1 MKSGFT
7 RLLSFYFN
15 YSRWIVIASM
25 TAGVLAG
32 ITSASLIA
40 LIAVFVANPQKP
52 TPGFIVTFVGL
63 ALFDMGAV
71 FFANTLSVRLSQAT
85 VLDLRMRICR
95 KVLSAPLR
103 LLEEIGQARV
113 MAVLTQDIPDITAAI
128 LQVPQLC
135 INIAV
140 LTACLIYLGWL
151 SPLMLL
157 ILASFL
163 GAAVFVVTRLE
174 RKAQVFIKEAREELD
189 HLQSHLHSLS
199 DGAKELKLHRP
210 RRESFYSDVLWL
222 SATKLKALN
231 VRGQTWYSFLN
242 SWVQVVYFLII
253 GTILIALPSLVTG
266 EYRQI
271 LTGYALTILFM
282 RGHIMGAMVTVPLI
296 ARARIS
302 LKKVEDLGLSLEPVD
317 SPVATTE
324 EARRINAWNVLEL
337 RGATHTY
344 YREKEDDNFVLG
356 PVDITLLPGEL
367 VFLVGG
373 NGSGKTT
380 LAKMIAGLYA
390 CEGGE
395 LLING
400 VPVTEKTQDDYRQL
414 FSGVFSD
421 FHLFEILLGIEKV
434 NLDERA
440 RAYLN
445 EFHLEHKVQV
455 TDGVLSTT
463 KLSHGQR
470 KRLALLTA
478 YLEDRPIYIFDEWAS
493 GQDPYFKEIFYL
505 KLLPELKARGKTV
518 LVVSHDDRYYSVADR
533 IIKLE
538 NGKVAF
544 DEPILGETELPGALP
559 VAPSLTA
566 KI

>member
-1 MKSGFT
+1 MKSGLT
-7 RLLSFYFN
+7 RLLSFYFS
-15 YSRWIVIASM
+15 YSRWVVIASM

-40 LIAVFVANPQKP
+40 LIAVFVANPQNP
-52 TPGFIVTFVGL
+52 TLGFVLTFVGL
-63 ALFDMGAV
+63 SLFDMAAV
-71 FFANTLSVRLSQAT
+71 FVANTLSVRLSQAT

-113 MAVLTQDIPDITAAI
+113 MAVLTQDIPDITAAL

-135 INIAV
+135 IHLAV
-140 LTACLIYLGWL
+140 LAACLIYLGWL

-157 ILASFL
+157 ILSSILA
-163 GAAVFVVTRLE
+163 GAVLVVNRLE
-174 RKAQVFIKEAREELD
+174 RKGQIYIKDAREELD
-189 HLQSHLHSLS
+189 HLQSHLHALS

-210 RRESFYSDVLWL
+210 RRESFYSDVIWT
-222 SATKLKALN
+222 SATKLKTLN

-242 SWVQVVYFLII
+242 SWVQVIYFFII
-253 GTILIALPSLVTG
+253 GLILIALPSLVSG

-282 RGHIMGAMVTVPLI
+282 RGHIMGAMVTIPLI
-296 ARARIS
+296 ARARVS
-302 LKKVEDLGLSLEPVD
+302 LRKVEDLGLSLAPVD
-317 SPVATTE
+317 AQVDTT
-324 EARRINAWNVLEL
+324 AVTQTIDSWNILEL
-337 RGATHTY
+337 RAATHTY
-344 YREKEDDNFVLG
+344 YREKEDSNFVLG

-390 CEGGE
+390 SEEGE

-400 VPVTEKTQDDYRQL
+400 VPVTEKNQDDYRQL

-440 RAYLN
+440 RAYLE

-455 TDGVLSTT
+455 KDGVLSTT
-463 KLSHGQR
+463 KLSFGQR

-493 GQDPYFKEIFYL
+493 GQDPVFKEIFYL
-505 KLLPELKARGKTV
+505 KLLPELKAKGKTV
-518 LVVSHDDRYYSVADR
+518 LVVSHDDKYYSIADR

-538 NGKVAF
+538 NGRVEY
-544 DEPILGETELPGALP
+544 DEPILSEIELPLALP
-559 VAPSLTA
+559 VEPSFTS
-566 KI
+566 

>member
-1 MKSGFT
+1 MKSGLT
-7 RLLSFYFN
+7 RLLSFYFS
-15 YSRWIVIASM
+15 YSRWVVIASM

-40 LIAVFVANPQKP
+40 LIAVFVANPQSP
-52 TPGFIVTFVGL
+52 TLRFVLTFVGL
-63 ALFDMGAV
+63 SLFDMAAV
-71 FFANTLSVRLSQAT
+71 FVANTLSVRLSQAT

-113 MAVLTQDIPDITAAI
+113 MAVLTQDIPDITAAL

-135 INIAV
+135 IHLAV
-140 LTACLIYLGWL
+140 LAACLIYLGWL

-157 ILASFL
+157 ILSSILA
-163 GAAVFVVTRLE
+163 GAVLVVNRLE
-174 RKAQVFIKEAREELD
+174 RKGQIYIKDAREELD
-189 HLQSHLHSLS
+189 HLQSHLHALS

-210 RRESFYSDVLWL
+210 RRESFYSDVLWT
-222 SATKLKALN
+222 SATKLKTLN

-242 SWVQVVYFLII
+242 SWVQVIYFFII
-253 GTILIALPSLVTG
+253 GSILIALPSLVSG

-282 RGHIMGAMVTVPLI
+282 RGHIMGAMVTIPLI
-296 ARARIS
+296 ARARVS
-302 LKKVEDLGLSLEPVD
+302 LKKVEDLGLSLAPVD
-317 SPVATTE
+317 APVDTT
-324 EARRINAWNVLEL
+324 AVTQTIDSWNILEL
-337 RGATHTY
+337 RAATHTY
-344 YREKEDDNFVLG
+344 YREKEDSNFVLG

-390 CEGGE
+390 SEEGE

-400 VPVTEKTQDDYRQL
+400 VPVTEKNQDDYRQL

-440 RAYLN
+440 RAYLE

-455 TDGVLSTT
+455 KDGVLSTT
-463 KLSHGQR
+463 KLSFGQR

-493 GQDPYFKEIFYL
+493 GQDPVFKEIFYL
-505 KLLPELKARGKTV
+505 KLLPELKAKGKTV
-518 LVVSHDDRYYSVADR
+518 LVVSHDDKYYSIADR

-538 NGKVAF
+538 NGKVEY
-544 DEPILGETELPGALP
+544 DEPVLSETELPLALP
-559 VAPSLTA
+559 IEPSF
-566 KI
+566 IS

>member
-1 MKSGFT
+1 MKSGLT
-7 RLLSFYFN
+7 RLLSFYFGH
-15 YSRWIVIASM
+15 SKWVVIPAM

-32 ITSASLIA
+32 IASASLIA
-40 LIAVFVANPQKP
+40 LIAIYVANPQRP
-52 TPGFIVTFVGL
+52 TLGFVLTFIGL
-63 ALFDMGAV
+63 GLFDMGAV
-71 FFANTLSVRLSQAT
+71 FVANTLSVRLSQAT

-95 KVLSAPLR
+95 KVLAAPLR
-103 LLEEIGQARV
+103 LLEDIGQPRI
-113 MAVLTQDIPDITAAI
+113 MAVLTQDIPDITGAI

-135 INIAV
+135 IHLAV
-140 LTACLIYLGWL
+140 LAACLVYLGWL

-157 ILASFL
+157 ILTSFM
-163 GAAVFVVTRLE
+163 GVAVLVVKQLE
-174 RKAQVFIKEAREELD
+174 SKGQIHIKDGRDELD
-189 HLQSHLHSLS
+189 HLTSHLHALS

-210 RRESFYSDVLWL
+210 RREAFYSDVLWQ
-222 SATKLKALN
+222 SATKLQTLN
-231 VRGQTWYSFLN
+231 VRGQTWFSLLN
-242 SWVQVVYFLII
+242 SWVQVVYFFVI
-253 GTILIALPSLVTG
+253 GTILIALPSLVAG

-282 RGHIMGAMVTVPLI
+282 RGHIMGVMITIPLI
-296 ARARIS
+296 SRARVS
-302 LKKVEDLGLSLEPVD
+302 LRKVEDLGLSLAPVD
-317 SPVATTE
+317 GLVATT
-324 EARRINAWNVLEL
+324 AVTHTISSWNVLEL
-337 RGATHTY
+337 RAATHTY
-344 YREKEDDNFVLG
+344 YREKEDSNFVLG

-390 CEGGE
+390 SEGGE

-400 VPVTEKTQDDYRQL
+400 VPVTEKNQDDYRQL

-440 RAYLN
+440 RVYLN
-445 EFHLEHKVQV
+445 ELHLEHKVEV
-455 TDGVLSTT
+455 KDGVLSTT

-493 GQDPYFKEIFYL
+493 GQDPVFKEIFYL
-505 KLLPELKARGKTV
+505 KLLPELKASGKTV
-518 LVVSHDDRYYSVADR
+518 LVVSHDDKYYSVADR

-538 NGKVAF
+538 NGKVEY
-544 DEPILGETELPGALP
+544 DEPILSATELPAALP
-559 VAPSLTA
+559 IVPSFR
-566 KI
+566 

>member
-1 MKSGFT
+1 MKSGLT
-7 RLLSFYFN
+7 RLLSLYFS
-15 YSRWIVIASM
+15 YSRSLVIASM

-40 LIAVFVANPQKP
+40 LIALFVANPQKP
-52 TPGFIVTFVGL
+52 TLQFVLTFVGL
-63 ALFDMGAV
+63 SLFDMGAV
-71 FFANTLSVRLSQAT
+71 FLANTLSVRLSQAT
-85 VLDLRMRICR
+85 ILDLRMRMCR

-103 LLEEIGQARV
+103 LLEDVGQARI
-113 MAVLTQDIPDITAAI
+113 MAVLTQDIPEITAAI

-135 INIAV
+135 IHLAV
-140 LTACLIYLGWL
+140 LAACLVYLGWL

-163 GAAVFVVTRLE
+163 GAAVLVVNRLE
-174 RKAQVFIKEAREELD
+174 RKAQVYIKDGRDELD
-189 HLQSHLHSLS
+189 HLQGHLHALN

-210 RRESFYSDVLWL
+210 RRDSFYSDVLWP
-222 SATKLKALN
+222 SATKIRTLN
-231 VRGQTWYSFLN
+231 VHGQTWYSLLN
-242 SWVQVVYFLII
+242 SWVQVIYFLII
-253 GTILIALPSLVTG
+253 GTILIALPSLVAG

-282 RGHIMGAMVTVPLI
+282 RGHIMGAMVTIPLLS
-296 ARARIS
+296 RARVS
-302 LKKVEDLGLSLEPVD
+302 LKKVEELGISLATVD
-317 SPVATTE
+317 GPVAETEITPTT
-324 EARRINAWNVLEL
+324 NAWNILEL
-337 RGATHTY
+337 KAATHTY
-344 YREKEDDNFVLG
+344 YREKEDSNFMLG

-380 LAKMIAGLYA
+380 LAKMISGLYA

-395 LLING
+395 LLLNG
-400 VPVTEKTQDDYRQL
+400 VPVTEKNRDDYRQL

-421 FHLFEILLGIEKV
+421 FHLFEVLLGIEKV

-445 EFHLEHKVQV
+445 EFHLEHKVEV
-455 TDGVLSTT
+455 KDGVLSTT
-463 KLSHGQR
+463 KLSLGQR

-493 GQDPYFKEIFYL
+493 GQDPVFKEIFYL
-505 KLLPELKARGKTV
+505 QLLPELKARGKTV

-533 IIKLE
+533 IIKLD
-538 NGKVAF
+538 NGKIEY
-544 DEPILGETELPGALP
+544 DEPILTETEFAGA
-559 VAPSLTA
+559 VAECA
-566 KI
+566 VVQA

>member
-1 MKSGFT
+1 MKTGLT
-7 RLLSFYFN
+7 KLLSVYFN
-15 YSRWIVIASM
+15 YSKWVVISSM
-25 TAGVLAG
+25 AAGVLAG
-32 ITSASLIA
+32 IASASLIA
-40 LIAVFVANPQKP
+40 LIAVFVANPQRP
-52 TPGFIVTFVGL
+52 TLGLVLTFVGL
-63 ALFDMGAV
+63 SLFDMAAV
-71 FFANTLSVRLSQAT
+71 FIANTLSVRLSQAT

-113 MAVLTQDIPDITAAI
+113 MAVLTQDIPDITAAL
-128 LQVPQLC
+128 LQVPQVC
-135 INIAV
+135 IHLAV
-140 LTACLIYLGWL
+140 LAACLIYLGWL

-157 ILASFL
+157 ILTSIL
-163 GAAVFVVTRLE
+163 GAAVLVVNLLE
-174 RKAQVFIKEAREELD
+174 RKGQIYIKDAREELD
-189 HLQSHLHSLS
+189 HLQSNLHALS

-210 RRESFYSDVLWL
+210 RREAFYTDVLWT
-222 SATKLKALN
+222 SARKLQTHN
-231 VRGQTWYSFLN
+231 VRGQTWFSFLN
-242 SWVQVVYFLII
+242 SWVQVVYFFII
-253 GTILIALPSLVTG
+253 GTILIALPSLVAG

-282 RGHIMGAMVTVPLI
+282 RGHIMGAMVTIPLI
-296 ARARIS
+296 ARARVS
-302 LKKVEDLGLSLEPVD
+302 LRKVEDLGLSLAPVD
-317 SPVATTE
+317 APVDTT
-324 EARRINAWNVLEL
+324 AVTQTIDSWNILEL

-344 YREKEDDNFVLG
+344 FREKEDSNFVLG
-356 PVDITLLPGEL
+356 PVDLTLLPGEL

-380 LAKMIAGLYA
+380 LAKMIAGLYVS
-390 CEGGE
+390 EGGE

-400 VPVTEKTQDDYRQL
+400 VPVTEKNQDDYRQL

-421 FHLFEILLGIEKV
+421 FHLFEMLLGIEKV

-445 EFHLEHKVQV
+445 EFHLEHKVKV
-455 TDGVLSTT
+455 KDGVLSTT

-493 GQDPYFKEIFYL
+493 GQDPVFKEIFYL

-518 LVVSHDDRYYSVADR
+518 LVVSHDDKYYSIADR

-538 NGKVAF
+538 NGNVEY
-544 DEPILGETELPGALP
+544 DEPVLSETELPGALP
-559 VAPSLTA
+559 IVPSFTS
-566 KI
+566 

>member
-1 MKSGFT
+1 MKSGLT
-7 RLLSFYFN
+7 KLLSFYFN
-15 YSRWIVIASM
+15 YSKWVVILSM
-25 TAGVLAG
+25 AAGVLAG

-40 LIAVFVANPQKP
+40 LIAVYVANPQRP
-52 TPGFIVTFVGL
+52 TLEFVLTFIGL
-63 ALFDMGAV
+63 SLFDMGAV
-71 FFANTLSVRLSQAT
+71 FVANTLSVRLSQAT
-85 VLDLRMRICR
+85 ILDLRMRICR

-103 LLEEIGQARV
+103 LLEDIGQPRI

-128 LQVPQLC
+128 LQIPQLC
-135 INIAV
+135 IHLAV
-140 LTACLIYLGWL
+140 LGACLVYLGWL

-157 ILASFL
+157 ILTSFL
-163 GAAVFVVTRLE
+163 GAAVTVVKRLE
-174 RKAQVFIKEAREELD
+174 RRGQVYLKEGRDELD
-189 HLQSHLHSLS
+189 HLTSHLHALG

-210 RRESFYSDVLWL
+210 RRESFYSDVLWR
-222 SATKLKALN
+222 SATKLQTLN
-231 VRGQTWYSFLN
+231 VRGQTWFSLLN
-242 SWVQVVYFLII
+242 SWVQVIYFFII
-253 GTILIALPSLVTG
+253 GSILIALPSLVAG
-266 EYRQI
+266 DQRQI

-282 RGHIMGAMVTVPLI
+282 RGHIMGAMITIPLI
-296 ARARIS
+296 SRARVS
-302 LKKVEDLGLSLEPVD
+302 LRKVEDLGLSLAPVD
-317 SPVATTE
+317 GPADSTAVTQT
-324 EARRINAWNVLEL
+324 ISSWNILEL

-344 YREKEDDNFVLG
+344 YREKEDSNFVLG

-390 CEGGE
+390 SEEGE

-400 VPVTEKTQDDYRQL
+400 VPVTEKNQDDYRQL

-440 RAYLN
+440 RAYLK
-445 EFHLEHKVQV
+445 EFHLEHKVEV
-455 TDGVLSTT
+455 KDGVLSTT
-463 KLSHGQR
+463 KLSFGQR

-493 GQDPYFKEIFYL
+493 GQDPVFKEIFYL

-538 NGKVAF
+538 NGKVAY
-544 DEPILGETELPGALP
+544 DEPILSEAELPGALP
-559 VAPSLTA
+559 FVPSFR
-566 KI
+566 

>member
-1 MKSGFT
+1 MKSGIT
-7 RLLSFYFN
+7 KLLSFYFS
-15 YSRWIVIASM
+15 YSKWLVIASI

-40 LIAVFVANPQKP
+40 MIAIYVANPQRP
-52 TPGFIVTFVGL
+52 TLEFVLTFVGL
-63 ALFDMGAV
+63 SLFDMAAV
-71 FFANTLSVRLSQAT
+71 FIANTLSVRLSQAT

-103 LLEEIGQARV
+103 LLEDIGQPRI
-113 MAVLTQDIPDITAAI
+113 MAVLTQDIPDITTAI
-128 LQVPQLC
+128 LQIPQLC
-135 INIAV
+135 IHVAV
-140 LTACLIYLGWL
+140 LAACLVYLGWL

-157 ILASFL
+157 ILTAFL
-163 GAAVFVVTRLE
+163 GAAILVVTRLE
-174 RKAQVFIKEAREELD
+174 KKGQVYVKEGREELD
-189 HLQSHLHSLS
+189 HLQSHLHALS

-210 RRESFYSDVLWL
+210 RRESFYSDVLL
-222 SATKLKALN
+222 QSATKLQSLN
-231 VRGQTWYSFLN
+231 VRGQTWYSLLS
-242 SWVQVVYFLII
+242 SWVQIVYFLII
-253 GTILIALPSLVTG
+253 GTILIALPSLVAG

-271 LTGYALTILFM
+271 LTGYALTILYM
-282 RGHIMGAMVTVPLI
+282 RGHIMGVMVSVPLLS
-296 ARARIS
+296 RARVS
-302 LKKVEDLGLSLEPVD
+302 FRKVEDLGLSLGSVD
-317 SPVATTE
+317 GPVATPAVTPT
-324 EARRINAWNVLEL
+324 IDSWNILEL
-337 RGATHTY
+337 RAATHTY
-344 YREKEDDNFVLG
+344 YREKEDSNFVLG
-356 PVDITLLPGEL
+356 PIDITLLPGEL

-390 CEGGE
+390 SEGGE

-400 VPVTEKTQDDYRQL
+400 VPVTEKNQDDYRQL
-414 FSGVFSD
+414 FSGVFTD
-421 FHLFEILLGIEKV
+421 FHLFEFLLGIEKV

-445 EFHLEHKVQV
+445 EFHLEHKVKV
-455 TDGVLSTT
+455 KDGVLSTT

-493 GQDPYFKEIFYL
+493 GQDPIFKEIFYL

-518 LVVSHDDRYYSVADR
+518 LVVSHDDKYYSVADR

-538 NGKVAF
+538 NGKIEY
-544 DEPILGETELPGALP
+544 DEPLLNEAEFAGALP
-559 VAPSLTA
+559 ISN
-566 KI
+566 

>member
-1 MKSGFT
+1 MKSGLT
-7 RLLSFYFN
+7 KLLSFYFS
-15 YSRWIVIASM
+15 YSRRVVIASI

-32 ITSASLIA
+32 ITSALLIA
-40 LIAVFVANPQKP
+40 LIAVYVANPQRP
-52 TPGFIVTFVGL
+52 TREFVLTFIGL
-63 ALFDMGAV
+63 SLFDMAAV
-71 FFANTLSVRLSQAT
+71 FAANTLSVRLSQAT
-85 VLDLRMRICR
+85 ILDLRMRICR

-103 LLEEIGQARV
+103 LLEDIGQPRI
-113 MAVLTQDIPDITAAI
+113 MAVLTQDIPDITAAL
-128 LQVPQLC
+128 LQIPQLC
-135 INIAV
+135 IHVAV
-140 LTACLIYLGWL
+140 LAACLVYLGWL
-151 SPLMLL
+151 SPLTLL
-157 ILASFL
+157 ILTSFL
-163 GAAVFVVTRLE
+163 GVAVLVVKQLE
-174 RKAQVFIKEAREELD
+174 SKGQIYVKDGRDELD
-189 HLQSHLHSLS
+189 HLQSHLHALS

-210 RRESFYSDVLWL
+210 RRESFYADVLWP
-222 SATKLKALN
+222 SATKLQSLN
-231 VRGQTWYSFLN
+231 VRGQTWYSLLN

-253 GTILIALPSLVTG
+253 GTILIALPSLVAG
-266 EYRQI
+266 EYRGI
-271 LTGYALTILFM
+271 LTGYALTILYM
-282 RGHIMGAMVTVPLI
+282 RGHIMGVMITIPLLS
-296 ARARIS
+296 RARVS
-302 LKKVEDLGLSLEPVD
+302 LRKVEDLGLSLAPVD
-317 SPVATTE
+317 GPVATTAE
-324 EARRINAWNVLEL
+324 TKTINAWNVLEL
-337 RGATHTY
+337 RAATHTY
-344 YREKEDDNFVLG
+344 YREKEDSNFVLG

-390 CEGGE
+390 SEGGE

-400 VPVTEKTQDDYRQL
+400 VPVTEQNQDDYRQL

-440 RAYLN
+440 RVYLH
-445 EFHLEHKVQV
+445 ELHLEHKVKV
-455 TDGVLSTT
+455 NDGVLSTT

-493 GQDPYFKEIFYL
+493 GQDPVFKEIFYL

-538 NGKVAF
+538 NGKVEY

-559 VAPSLTA
+559 VVPSFSS
-566 KI
+566 

>member
-1 MKSGFT
+1 MKSGLT
-7 RLLSFYFN
+7 RLLSLYFS
-15 YSRWIVIASM
+15 YSRSLVIASM

-40 LIAVFVANPQKP
+40 LIALYVANPQRP
-52 TPGFIVTFVGL
+52 TPQFVLTFVGL
-63 ALFDMGAV
+63 SLFDMGAV
-71 FFANTLSVRLSQAT
+71 FLANTLSVRLSQAT
-85 VLDLRMRICR
+85 ILDLRMRMCR

-103 LLEEIGQARV
+103 LLEDVGQPRI
-113 MAVLTQDIPDITAAI
+113 MAVLTQDIPEITAAI

-135 INIAV
+135 IHLAV
-140 LTACLIYLGWL
+140 LAACLVYLGWL

-163 GAAVFVVTRLE
+163 GAAVLVVNRLE
-174 RKAQVFIKEAREELD
+174 RKAQVYIKDGRDELD
-189 HLQSHLHSLS
+189 HLQGHLHALN

-210 RRESFYSDVLWL
+210 RRDSFYSDVLWP
-222 SATKLKALN
+222 SAKKIQTLN
-231 VRGQTWYSFLN
+231 VRGQTWYSLLN

-253 GTILIALPSLVTG
+253 GTILIALPSLVAG

-282 RGHIMGAMVTVPLI
+282 RGHIMGAMVTIPLLS
-296 ARARIS
+296 RARVS
-302 LKKVEDLGLSLEPVD
+302 LRKVEDLGISLASVD
-317 SPVATTE
+317 GPVAATAITQT
-324 EARRINAWNVLEL
+324 INAWNILEL
-337 RGATHTY
+337 KAATHTY
-344 YREKEDDNFVLG
+344 YREKEDSNFMLG

-380 LAKMIAGLYA
+380 LAKMISGLYA
-390 CEGGE
+390 SEGGE
-395 LLING
+395 LLLNG
-400 VPVTEKTQDDYRQL
+400 VPVTEKNRDDYRQL

-440 RAYLN
+440 RAYLQ
-445 EFHLEHKVQV
+445 EFHLEHKVEV
-455 TDGVLSTT
+455 KDGVLSTT
-463 KLSHGQR
+463 KLSLGQR

-493 GQDPYFKEIFYL
+493 GQDPVFKEIFYL

-518 LVVSHDDRYYSVADR
+518 LVVSHDDRYYSIADR
-533 IIKLE
+533 IIKLD
-538 NGKVAF
+538 NGKVEY
-544 DEPILGETELPGALP
+544 DEPILSETEFSGV
-559 VAPSLTA
+559 VADCA
-566 KI
+566 IVQA

>member
-1 MKSGFT
+1 MKSGLT
-7 RLLSFYFN
+7 RLLSFYFS
-15 YSRWIVIASM
+15 YSRWVVIASM

-32 ITSASLIA
+32 ISSASLIA

-52 TPGFIVTFVGL
+52 TLGFVLTFVGL
-63 ALFDMGAV
+63 SLFDMAAV
-71 FFANTLSVRLSQAT
+71 FVANTLSVRLSQAT

-113 MAVLTQDIPDITAAI
+113 MAVLTQDIPDITAAL

-135 INIAV
+135 IHLAV
-140 LTACLIYLGWL
+140 LAACLIYLGWL

-157 ILASFL
+157 ILTSIL
-163 GAAVFVVTRLE
+163 GAAVLVVNRLE
-174 RKAQVFIKEAREELD
+174 RKGQIYIKDAREELD

-210 RRESFYSDVLWL
+210 RRESFYSDVLWT
-222 SATKLKALN
+222 SATKLKTLN

-242 SWVQVVYFLII
+242 SWVQVIYFFII
-253 GTILIALPSLVTG
+253 GSILIALPSLVSG

-282 RGHIMGAMVTVPLI
+282 RGHIMGAMVSIPLI
-296 ARARIS
+296 ARARVS
-302 LKKVEDLGLSLEPVD
+302 LKKVEDLGLSLAPVD
-317 SPVATTE
+317 TPVDTT
-324 EARRINAWNVLEL
+324 AIPQTIDSWNILEL
-337 RGATHTY
+337 RAATHTY
-344 YREKEDDNFVLG
+344 YREKEDSNFVLG

-390 CEGGE
+390 SEEGE

-400 VPVTEKTQDDYRQL
+400 VPVTEKNQDDYRQL

-440 RAYLN
+440 RAYLE

-455 TDGVLSTT
+455 KDGVLSTT
-463 KLSHGQR
+463 KLSFGQR

-493 GQDPYFKEIFYL
+493 GQDPVFKEIFYL

-518 LVVSHDDRYYSVADR
+518 VVVSHDDKYYSIADR

-538 NGKVAF
+538 NGKVEY
-544 DEPILGETELPGALP
+544 DESVLGETELPLALP
-559 VAPSLTA
+559 VVPSFTS
-566 KI
+566 

>member
-1 MKSGFT
+1 MKSGLT
-7 RLLSFYFN
+7 RLLSFYFS
-15 YSRWIVIASM
+15 YSRWVVIASM
-25 TAGVLAG
+25 TAGVMAG

-52 TPGFIVTFVGL
+52 TLGFVFTFVGL
-63 ALFDMGAV
+63 SLFDMAAV
-71 FFANTLSVRLSQAT
+71 FIANTLSVRLSQAT

-113 MAVLTQDIPDITAAI
+113 MAVLTQDIPDITAAL

-135 INIAV
+135 IHLAV
-140 LTACLIYLGWL
+140 LAACLVYLGWL

-157 ILASFL
+157 ILTSIL
-163 GAAVFVVTRLE
+163 GAAVLVVNRLE
-174 RKAQVFIKEAREELD
+174 RKGQIYLKDAREELD
-189 HLQSHLHSLS
+189 HLQSHLHALS

-210 RRESFYSDVLWL
+210 RRESFYSDVLWT

-242 SWVQVVYFLII
+242 SWVQVIYFFII
-253 GTILIALPSLVTG
+253 GTILIALPSLVSG

-282 RGHIMGAMVTVPLI
+282 RGHIMGAMVTIPLI

-302 LKKVEDLGLSLEPVD
+302 LKKVEDLGLSLAPVD
-317 SPVATTE
+317 TAIDATAVT
-324 EARRINAWNVLEL
+324 RTIDSWNILEL
-337 RGATHTY
+337 RAATHTY
-344 YREKEDDNFVLG
+344 YREKEDDNFTLG
-356 PVDITLLPGEL
+356 PVDITLFPGEL

-390 CEGGE
+390 SEEGE

-400 VPVTEKTQDDYRQL
+400 VPVTEKNQDDYRQL

-440 RAYLN
+440 RAYLE

-455 TDGVLSTT
+455 KDGVLSTT
-463 KLSHGQR
+463 KLSFGQR

-493 GQDPYFKEIFYL
+493 GQDPVFKEIFYL

-518 LVVSHDDRYYSVADR
+518 LVVSHDDKYYSIADR

-538 NGKVAF
+538 NGKVEY
-544 DEPILGETELPGALP
+544 DEPVLSETELPLALP
-559 VAPSLTA
+559 VVPSFTS
-566 KI
+566 

>member
-1 MKSGFT
+1 MKSGLT
-7 RLLSFYFN
+7 RLLSFYFS
-15 YSRWIVIASM
+15 YSRWVVIASM

-40 LIAVFVANPQKP
+40 LIAVFVANPQNP
-52 TPGFIVTFVGL
+52 TLGFVLTFVGL
-63 ALFDMGAV
+63 SLFDMAAV
-71 FFANTLSVRLSQAT
+71 FVANTLSVRLSQAT

-113 MAVLTQDIPDITAAI
+113 MAVLTQDIPDITAAL

-135 INIAV
+135 IHLAV
-140 LTACLIYLGWL
+140 LAACLIYLGWL

-157 ILASFL
+157 ILTSIL
-163 GAAVFVVTRLE
+163 GAAVLVVNRLE
-174 RKAQVFIKEAREELD
+174 RKGQIYIKDAREELD
-189 HLQSHLHSLS
+189 HLQSHLHALS

-210 RRESFYSDVLWL
+210 RRESFYSDVLWT
-222 SATKLKALN
+222 SATKLKTLN

-242 SWVQVVYFLII
+242 SWVQVIYFFII
-253 GTILIALPSLVTG
+253 GLILIALPSLVSG

-282 RGHIMGAMVTVPLI
+282 RGHIMGAMVTIPLI
-296 ARARIS
+296 ARARVS
-302 LKKVEDLGLSLEPVD
+302 LRKVEDLGLSLAPVD
-317 SPVATTE
+317 AQVDTT
-324 EARRINAWNVLEL
+324 AVTQTIDSWNILEL
-337 RGATHTY
+337 RAATHTY
-344 YREKEDDNFVLG
+344 YREKEDSNFVLG

-390 CEGGE
+390 SEEGE

-400 VPVTEKTQDDYRQL
+400 VPVTEKNQDDYRQL

-440 RAYLN
+440 RAYLE

-455 TDGVLSTT
+455 KDGVLSTT
-463 KLSHGQR
+463 KLSFGQR

-493 GQDPYFKEIFYL
+493 GQDPVFKEIFYL
-505 KLLPELKARGKTV
+505 KLLPELKAKGKTV
-518 LVVSHDDRYYSVADR
+518 LVVSHDDKYYSIADR

-538 NGKVAF
+538 NGRVEY
-544 DEPILGETELPGALP
+544 DEPILSEIELPLALP
-559 VAPSLTA
+559 VEPSFTS
-566 KI
+566 

>member
-1 MKSGFT
+1 MKSGLT
-7 RLLSFYFN
+7 KLLSFYFS
-15 YSRWIVIASM
+15 YSKWVVISSM
-25 TAGVLAG
+25 AAGVMAG

-40 LIAVFVANPQKP
+40 LIAVYVANPQRP
-52 TPGFIVTFVGL
+52 TLQFVLAFIGL

-85 VLDLRMRICR
+85 ILDLRMRICR

-103 LLEEIGQARV
+103 LLEDIGQPRI

-128 LQVPQLC
+128 LQIPQLC
-135 INIAV
+135 IHSAV
-140 LTACLIYLGWL
+140 LAACLVYLGWL

-157 ILASFL
+157 ILTSFL
-163 GAAVFVVTRLE
+163 GAAVLVLKRLE
-174 RKAQVFIKEAREELD
+174 SKGQVYIKEGRDELD
-189 HLQSHLHSLS
+189 HLTSHLHALS

-210 RRESFYSDVLWL
+210 RRESFHSDVLWP
-222 SATKLKALN
+222 SATKLQTLN
-231 VRGQTWYSFLN
+231 VRGQTWFSLLS
-242 SWVQVVYFLII
+242 SWVQVVYFFII
-253 GTILIALPSLVTG
+253 GTILIAIPSLVAG

-271 LTGYALTILFM
+271 LTGYTLTILFM
-282 RGHIMGAMVTVPLI
+282 RGHIMGVMITVPLI
-296 ARARIS
+296 SRARVS
-302 LKKVEDLGLSLEPVD
+302 LRKVEDLGLSLAPVD
-317 SPVATTE
+317 APVDTT
-324 EARRINAWNVLEL
+324 AVTQTIDSWNILEL
-337 RGATHTY
+337 KAATHTY
-344 YREKEDDNFVLG
+344 YREKEDSNFVLG
-356 PVDITLLPGEL
+356 PVDLTLLPGEL

-390 CEGGE
+390 SEGGE

-400 VPVTEKTQDDYRQL
+400 VPVTEKNQDDYRQL
-414 FSGVFSD
+414 FSGVFTD

-445 EFHLEHKVQV
+445 EFHLEHKVKV
-455 TDGVLSTT
+455 KDGVLSTT

-493 GQDPYFKEIFYL
+493 GQDPVFKEIFYL

-518 LVVSHDDRYYSVADR
+518 LVVSHDDKYYSIADR

-538 NGKVAF
+538 NGKIEY
-544 DEPILGETELPGALP
+544 DEPVFGETELPRALP
-559 VAPSLTA
+559 IVPSFTS
-566 KI
+566 

>member
-1 MKSGFT
+1 MKSGLT
-7 RLLSFYFN
+7 RLLSFYFS
-15 YSRWIVIASM
+15 YSRWVVIASM

-40 LIAVFVANPQKP
+40 LIAVFVANPQNP
-52 TPGFIVTFVGL
+52 TLGFVLTFVGL
-63 ALFDMGAV
+63 SLFDMAAV
-71 FFANTLSVRLSQAT
+71 FVANTLSVRLSQAT

-113 MAVLTQDIPDITAAI
+113 MAVLTQDIPDITAAL

-135 INIAV
+135 IHLAV
-140 LTACLIYLGWL
+140 LAACLIYLGWL

-157 ILASFL
+157 ILTSIL
-163 GAAVFVVTRLE
+163 GAAVLVVNRLE
-174 RKAQVFIKEAREELD
+174 RKGQIYIKDAREELD
-189 HLQSHLHSLS
+189 HLQSHLHALS

-210 RRESFYSDVLWL
+210 RRESFYSDVIWT
-222 SATKLKALN
+222 SATKLKTLN

-242 SWVQVVYFLII
+242 SWVQVIYFFII
-253 GTILIALPSLVTG
+253 GLILIALPSLVSG

-282 RGHIMGAMVTVPLI
+282 RGHIMGAMVTIPLI
-296 ARARIS
+296 ARARVS
-302 LKKVEDLGLSLEPVD
+302 LRKVEDLGLSLAPVD
-317 SPVATTE
+317 ASVDTT
-324 EARRINAWNVLEL
+324 AVTQTIDSWNILEL
-337 RGATHTY
+337 RAATHTY
-344 YREKEDDNFVLG
+344 YREKEDSNFVLG

-390 CEGGE
+390 SEEGE

-400 VPVTEKTQDDYRQL
+400 VPVTEKNQDDYRQL

-440 RAYLN
+440 RAYLK

-455 TDGVLSTT
+455 KDGVLSTT
-463 KLSHGQR
+463 KLSFGQR

-493 GQDPYFKEIFYL
+493 GQDPVFKEIFYL
-505 KLLPELKARGKTV
+505 RLLPELKARGKTV
-518 LVVSHDDRYYSVADR
+518 LVVSHDDKYYSIADR
-533 IIKLE
+533 VIKLE
-538 NGKVAF
+538 NGKVEY
-544 DEPILGETELPGALP
+544 DEPVLSEIELPLALP
-559 VAPSLTA
+559 VVPSFTS
-566 KI
+566 

>member
-1 MKSGFT
+1 MKSGLT
-7 RLLSFYFN
+7 KLLSFYF
-15 YSRWIVIASM
+15 SHSKWVVIPAM
-25 TAGVLAG
+25 IAGVLAG

-40 LIAVFVANPQKP
+40 LIAVYVANPQRP
-52 TPGFIVTFVGL
+52 TLGFVLTFIGL
-63 ALFDMGAV
+63 GLFDMGAV

-103 LLEEIGQARV
+103 LLEEIGQPRI
-113 MAVLTQDIPDITAAI
+113 MAVLTQDIPDITTAI
-128 LQVPQLC
+128 LQIPQLC
-135 INIAV
+135 IHIAV
-140 LTACLIYLGWL
+140 LAACLVYLGWL

-157 ILASFL
+157 ILASFM
-163 GAAVFVVTRLE
+163 GTAVLVVKQLE
-174 RKAQVFIKEAREELD
+174 SKGQIYIKDGRDELD
-189 HLQSHLHSLS
+189 HLTSHLHALS

-210 RRESFYSDVLWL
+210 RRESFYSDVLWQ
-222 SATKLKALN
+222 SATKLQNFN
-231 VRGQTWYSFLN
+231 VRGQTWFSLLN
-242 SWVQVVYFLII
+242 SWVQVVYFFVI
-253 GTILIALPSLVTG
+253 GTILIALPSLVAG

-271 LTGYALTILFM
+271 LTGYALTILYM
-282 RGHIMGAMVTVPLI
+282 RGHIMGVMITIPLI
-296 ARARIS
+296 SRARVS
-302 LKKVEDLGLSLEPVD
+302 QRKVEDLGLSLEPVD
-317 SPVATTE
+317 GPVDTTE
-324 EARRINAWNVLEL
+324 VTQTINSWNILEL
-337 RGATHTY
+337 RAATHTY
-344 YREKEDDNFVLG
+344 YREKEDSNFVLG

-390 CEGGE
+390 SEGGE

-400 VPVTEKTQDDYRQL
+400 VPVTEKNQDDYRQL

-445 EFHLEHKVQV
+445 EFHLEHKVEV
-455 TDGVLSTT
+455 KDGVLSTT

-493 GQDPYFKEIFYL
+493 GQDPVFKEIFYL

-518 LVVSHDDRYYSVADR
+518 LVVSHDDKYYSVADR

-538 NGKVAF
+538 NGKVEY
-544 DEPILGETELPGALP
+544 DEPILSATELPVALP
-559 VAPSLTA
+559 VAPSFR
-566 KI
+566 